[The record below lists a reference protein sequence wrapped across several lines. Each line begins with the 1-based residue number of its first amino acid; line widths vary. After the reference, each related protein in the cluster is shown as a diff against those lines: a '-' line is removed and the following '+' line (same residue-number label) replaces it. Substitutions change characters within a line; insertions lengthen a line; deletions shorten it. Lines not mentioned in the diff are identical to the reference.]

1 MHLKCIKNQKK
12 YMLTSLVY
20 LSKKSK
26 KMMEIVN
33 IDKESFHTSERIKDF
48 Q

>member
-1 MHLKCIKNQKK
+1 
-12 YMLTSLVY
+12 MLASLVS

-33 IDKESFHTSERIKDF
+33 IDKENFHTSERIKDF